1 MPPDDLSAREVA
13 ARLRNQQVDYL
24 ARLLLA
30 RSEGVFDTDMA
41 EELAD
46 LLATAPDVMLYPDET
61 EEVA

>member
-1 MPPDDLSAREVA
+1 MMPLDLDPRDVEARVRA
-13 ARLRNQQVDYL
+13 QQVDYL

-30 RSEGVFDTDMA
+30 RSEGVFDTDLA

-46 LLATAPDVMLYPDET
+46 LLARTPDVRIYPDH